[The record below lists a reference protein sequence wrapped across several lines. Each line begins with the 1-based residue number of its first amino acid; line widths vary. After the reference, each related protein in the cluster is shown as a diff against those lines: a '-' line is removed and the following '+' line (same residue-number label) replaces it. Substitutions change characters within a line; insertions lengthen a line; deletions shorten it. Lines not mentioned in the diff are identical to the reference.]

1 MEKKIEFE
9 KELQRLD
16 EIIAKISQNSDDLDE
31 SLSLYEEGK
40 SIVKRLSAAIDE
52 AKDKIEKV
60 IK

>member
-16 EIIAKISQNSDDLDE
+16 EIITKISQNSDDLDE

>member
-40 SIVKRLSAAIDE
+40 SIVKRLSVAIDE

>member
-16 EIIAKISQNSDDLDE
+16 EIIAQISQNSDDLDE

-40 SIVKRLSAAIDE
+40 DIVKRLSAAIDE

>member
-40 SIVKRLSAAIDE
+40 DIVKRLSAAIDE